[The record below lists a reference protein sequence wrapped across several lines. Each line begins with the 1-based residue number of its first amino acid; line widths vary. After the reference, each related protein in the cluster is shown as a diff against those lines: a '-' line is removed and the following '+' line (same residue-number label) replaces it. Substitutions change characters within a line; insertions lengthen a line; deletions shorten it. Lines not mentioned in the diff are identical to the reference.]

1 MAKYTLRDGESRRI
15 GSDGILRVEAFEMGS
30 GGASM
35 ELAIVGEGV
44 DAVRVH
50 DLSLMVHSLPERATI
65 VVQPKRG
72 GTFGQRSEVR
82 LTVSNA
88 GDSVTFPRVLIDAA
102 EDSPERLA
110 EVTPE
115 SGSYRLD
122 AFGTTEG
129 AGITDSAR
137 EVRSKMR
144 RAELDASGLDDVT
157 VVVDGSASMQVNVTP
172 KIVEAA
178 AKYIDA
184 LSDAFKRFRATDGQ
198 DSIQTHKVDE
208 LTRFISGVIENGAE
222 RVGQRP
228 WHGPNIVS
236 TSSLAIYVTD
246 SPVASMVDTGVPT
259 VVLITSAIGRQELE
273 LAHINGTPR
282 QVAYAVIDEDVVKQ
296 LDSGATTEL
305 SELTDRVTAMLK
317 ERTS

>member
-15 GSDGILRVEAFEMGS
+15 GSDGILRVEAFEMGT

-144 RAELDASGLDDVT
+144 RAELDVSGLDDVT
-157 VVVDGSASMQVNVTP
+157 VIVDGSASMQVNVTL

-198 DSIQTHKVDE
+198 DSIQNHKVDE

-236 TSSLAIYVTD
+236 TTSLAIYVTD
-246 SPVASMVDTGVPT
+246 SPVASMLDTGVPT

-296 LDSGATTEL
+296 LDSGANTEL

-317 ERTS
+317 ERNS

>member
-317 ERTS
+317 ERNS

>member
-296 LDSGATTEL
+296 LDSGANTEL

-317 ERTS
+317 ERNS

>member
-144 RAELDASGLDDVT
+144 RAELDVSGLDDVT
-157 VVVDGSASMQVNVTP
+157 VIVDGSASMQVNVTP

-236 TSSLAIYVTD
+236 TTSLAIYVTD
-246 SPVASMVDTGVPT
+246 SPVASMLDTGVPT

-296 LDSGATTEL
+296 LDSGANTEL

-317 ERTS
+317 ERNS

>member
-30 GGASM
+30 GGAWM

-144 RAELDASGLDDVT
+144 RAELDVSGLDDVT
-157 VVVDGSASMQVNVTP
+157 VIVDGSASMQVNVTQ

-208 LTRFISGVIENGAE
+208 LNRFISGVIENGAE

-296 LDSGATTEL
+296 LDSGANTEL

-317 ERTS
+317 ERNS